1 MTPEMIQQ
9 LRDQIAAEIAEKFG
23 NLAPYT
29 LVQNF
34 VRTGPQKGTTDA
46 ERPTTTKAR

>member
-9 LRDQIAAEIAEKFG
+9 LREQIAAEIAEKFG

-29 LVQNF
+29 LVQTF
-34 VRTGPQKGTTDA
+34 VRTGPQMLCRFRRYFFCA
-46 ERPTTTKAR
+46 Y